1 MDLGEDQLAGQPVG
15 QPALGL
21 TRVPPQVVLQ
31 GFLLKRGRADV
42 PGFPPGGHD
51 D

>member
-15 QPALGL
+15 QAAVGL

-31 GFLLKRGRADV
+31 GLLLKRGRADV
-42 PGFPPGGHD
+42 PGFPQGEH
-51 D
+51 